1 LVALDK
7 NVFVL
12 QLCTV
17 TQQWVRV
24 LCAADQGRQ
33 PQLPQVHVIGCSYF
47 FQCLHAD
54 TCASDA
60 CAAAPLDHCSS
71 SNALS
76 LLKGLL
82 VRDPAQR
89 LGSGP
94 DGVAAIKRHAF
105 FKGLSWSKLDARQL
119 ESKFKPGVKCSMVS
133 VGWC

>member
-1 LVALDK
+1 LIY
-7 NVFVL
+7 
-12 QLCTV
+12 C
-17 TQQWVRV
+17 
-24 LCAADQGRQ
+24 C
-33 PQLPQVHVIGCSYF
+33 
-47 FQCLHAD
+47 
-54 TCASDA
+54 
-60 CAAAPLDHCSS
+60 CSS

-105 FKGLSWSKLDARQL
+105 FKGLSWSKLEARQL

-133 VGWC
+133 VARQLVFGVLGGVVLVQWMLRSLGFVA